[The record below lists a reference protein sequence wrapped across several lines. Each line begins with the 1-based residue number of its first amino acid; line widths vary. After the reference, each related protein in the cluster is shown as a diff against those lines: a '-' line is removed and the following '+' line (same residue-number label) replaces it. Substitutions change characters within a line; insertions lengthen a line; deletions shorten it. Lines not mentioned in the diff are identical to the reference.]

1 MFDMDKDTPMQPYEH
16 LIVITNRSL
25 CSGDFEAQIRK
36 AVFLHPPA
44 LILRERD
51 LSNRE
56 YLLLAK

>member
-25 CSGDFEAQIRK
+25 CRGDFETQIKK
-36 AVFLHPPA
+36 AASLHPPA

-51 LSNRE
+51 L
-56 YLLLAK
+56 